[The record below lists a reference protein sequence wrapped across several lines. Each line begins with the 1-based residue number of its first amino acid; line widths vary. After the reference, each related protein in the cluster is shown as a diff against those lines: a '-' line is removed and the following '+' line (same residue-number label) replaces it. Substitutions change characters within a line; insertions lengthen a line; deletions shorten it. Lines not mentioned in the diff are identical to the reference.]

1 MRLQLGDILQLYIN
15 DEFFEQPRE
24 ENAFLS
30 VFKPHLDIVYE
41 DENLML
47 LNKRPGL
54 LCHADEHEKV
64 NTLITHIQAYL
75 YQKKEWN
82 PRDEHSFT
90 PALCNRIDR
99 TPMAENGTDVILDEI
114 SGDEIQSV
122 LDTLMG
128 NSSISFMDYVASI
141 IQGKVPFDP
150 ADMGRQLIQSVFGNI
165 GQQKS
170 MLLYVLLLA
179 VIGAVITNFS
189 KLMQGKQVATTAFYG
204 VYLLLFSVLTG
215 AFMQASTLAV
225 QTLSGLLEFIKV
237 LTPAYFISMSFA
249 SGAGAGAVYYEF
261 ALVIVAVIDLVL
273 VKILLPAINV
283 FFLLQLANELSEEE
297 MFGKMAELV
306 KDLVT
311 LALKTMFGIMMG
323 INVIQGLIVPVSAE
337 LQNSTLIKAG
347 GAIPGVGN
355 TISTVTN
362 TVLVAAKLVKNAVG
376 VAGVIAVFLLCAV
389 PLLKLLFWQFGYQ
402 LVAAV
407 VQPVSEPRVIRCL
420 GAIKESL
427 ALLVRAVAFGAMLFI
442 ASILVISSMT

>member
-1 MRLQLGDILQLYIN
+1 
-15 DEFFEQPRE
+15 
-24 ENAFLS
+24 
-30 VFKPHLDIVYE
+30 
-41 DENLML
+41 
-47 LNKRPGL
+47 
-54 LCHADEHEKV
+54 
-64 NTLITHIQAYL
+64 
-75 YQKKEWN
+75 
-82 PRDEHSFT
+82 
-90 PALCNRIDR
+90 
-99 TPMAENGTDVILDEI
+99 MAENGTDVILDEI

-122 LDTLMG
+122 LDTMMG

-215 AFMQASTLAV
+215 AFMQASAV

-261 ALVIVAVIDLVL
+261 TLVIVAVIDLVL